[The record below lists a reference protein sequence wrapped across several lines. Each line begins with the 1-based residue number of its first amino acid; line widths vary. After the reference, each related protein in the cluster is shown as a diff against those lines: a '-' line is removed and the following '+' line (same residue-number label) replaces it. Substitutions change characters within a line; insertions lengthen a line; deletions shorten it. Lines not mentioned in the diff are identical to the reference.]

1 MNNDIFKRTLLKKD
15 VKSVDRL
22 EGLKQ
27 FPYLKHETGE
37 KVLVRVLRTF

>member
-1 MNNDIFKRTLLKKD
+1 MNNDIFKRTLLTKD

-37 KVLVRVLRTF
+37 KALVHVLRTF

>member
-1 MNNDIFKRTLLKKD
+1 MDNDIFKRTLLKKD

-27 FPYLKHETGE
+27 FPYLKYETGE
-37 KVLVRVLRTF
+37 KDLVRVLRTF

>member
-1 MNNDIFKRTLLKKD
+1 MNNDIFKRTLLTKN

-37 KVLVRVLRTF
+37 EVLVHVLRTF